1 MKKKIII
8 LVLIAIGASGLTG
21 ILPISISLS
30 PAEKL
35 VLVEG
40 ISNRV
45 ISPSILASGFL
56 AHEEEVMLSSEV
68 IGKVAELFV
77 EEGEPVSAGD
87 LVLRVDDKNFLA
99 GLEQSEAAVRINS
112 IDIERQKVRVENLE
126 RQFQRSE
133 ALFGRDLI
141 GEEEYES
148 LRNQLDLAR
157 IDYLSSQERLAQSN
171 AQLDQVLDNLSKT
184 QIISPIDGVVT
195 SLDIKVGET
204 AIASSTNIPGS
215 SLMTI
220 ANPSSIY
227 TEVLVDEADIANIRV
242 GQKAE
247 IVAIAYPDEPMQGT
261 VRFIANTAKIAQ
273 GRTGLSFVVKID
285 IEDPGEVTL
294 RPGMSC
300 RAEIFT
306 QDDRLVTA
314 VPIEAVLFEEDKA
327 ENRSD
332 HFIFLNN
339 QGIAKKTKVEV
350 GLSDDEFQELLSE
363 IDSDVDV
370 IVGPNREL
378 RNLVDGDRI
387 GELVEN
393 DDPEQ
398 RGRGNSELET
408 DMDLISLIDISK
420 HYQMGGQTVKA
431 LDSVTVHIAKNDYL
445 AFIGS
450 SGSGKSTM
458 LNILG
463 CLDRPSTGTY
473 HLNGKDV
480 DSLTENELSEI
491 RNLEIGFIFQSFNL
505 LPRSTALANVMQP
518 LVYRNISYKARKKLA
533 LEALQRVGLDSR
545 VSHFPNQLSGG
556 QRQRVAIAR
565 ALVTEPSILLADEP
579 TGNLDSRTTDEIMIL
594 FDELHHDGHTLII
607 VTHEPEIADHCK
619 RVVELKD
626 GRIFAD
632 SRH

>member
-339 QGIAKKTKVEV
+339 QGVAKKTKVEV

-363 IDSDVDV
+363 IDSDVNV

-398 RGRGNSELET
+398 RGRGGRF
-408 DMDLISLIDISK
+408 
-420 HYQMGGQTVKA
+420 Q
-431 LDSVTVHIAKNDYL
+431 
-445 AFIGS
+445 FRIG
-450 SGSGKSTM
+450 
-458 LNILG
+458 N
-463 CLDRPSTGTY
+463 
-473 HLNGKDV
+473 
-480 DSLTENELSEI
+480 
-491 RNLEIGFIFQSFNL
+491 
-505 LPRSTALANVMQP
+505 
-518 LVYRNISYKARKKLA
+518 
-533 LEALQRVGLDSR
+533 
-545 VSHFPNQLSGG
+545 
-556 QRQRVAIAR
+556 
-565 ALVTEPSILLADEP
+565 
-579 TGNLDSRTTDEIMIL
+579 
-594 FDELHHDGHTLII
+594 
-607 VTHEPEIADHCK
+607 
-619 RVVELKD
+619 
-626 GRIFAD
+626 
-632 SRH
+632 

>member
-8 LVLIAIGASGLTG
+8 LVLIAIGASGLAG

-30 PAEKL
+30 PTEKL
-35 VLVEG
+35 VLVES
-40 ISNRV
+40 ISNRI

-247 IVAIAYPDEPMQGT
+247 IVAIAYPDEPMEGT

-332 HFIFLNN
+332 HFIFLND
-339 QGIAKKTKVEV
+339 QGVAKKTKVEV

-393 DDPEQ
+393 GDPEQ
-398 RGRGNSELET
+398 RGRGGRF
-408 DMDLISLIDISK
+408 
-420 HYQMGGQTVKA
+420 Q
-431 LDSVTVHIAKNDYL
+431 
-445 AFIGS
+445 FRIG
-450 SGSGKSTM
+450 
-458 LNILG
+458 N
-463 CLDRPSTGTY
+463 
-473 HLNGKDV
+473 
-480 DSLTENELSEI
+480 
-491 RNLEIGFIFQSFNL
+491 
-505 LPRSTALANVMQP
+505 
-518 LVYRNISYKARKKLA
+518 
-533 LEALQRVGLDSR
+533 
-545 VSHFPNQLSGG
+545 
-556 QRQRVAIAR
+556 
-565 ALVTEPSILLADEP
+565 
-579 TGNLDSRTTDEIMIL
+579 
-594 FDELHHDGHTLII
+594 
-607 VTHEPEIADHCK
+607 
-619 RVVELKD
+619 
-626 GRIFAD
+626 
-632 SRH
+632 

>member
-1 MKKKIII
+1 MPAFRAGLLFEAKAMKKKIII
-8 LVLIAIGASGLTG
+8 LVLIAIGASGLAG

-30 PAEKL
+30 PTEKL
-35 VLVEG
+35 VLVES
-40 ISNRV
+40 ISNRI

-332 HFIFLNN
+332 HFIFLND
-339 QGIAKKTKVEV
+339 QGVAKKTKVEV

-393 DDPEQ
+393 GDPEQ
-398 RGRGNSELET
+398 RGRGGRF
-408 DMDLISLIDISK
+408 
-420 HYQMGGQTVKA
+420 Q
-431 LDSVTVHIAKNDYL
+431 
-445 AFIGS
+445 FRIG
-450 SGSGKSTM
+450 
-458 LNILG
+458 N
-463 CLDRPSTGTY
+463 
-473 HLNGKDV
+473 
-480 DSLTENELSEI
+480 
-491 RNLEIGFIFQSFNL
+491 
-505 LPRSTALANVMQP
+505 
-518 LVYRNISYKARKKLA
+518 
-533 LEALQRVGLDSR
+533 
-545 VSHFPNQLSGG
+545 
-556 QRQRVAIAR
+556 
-565 ALVTEPSILLADEP
+565 
-579 TGNLDSRTTDEIMIL
+579 
-594 FDELHHDGHTLII
+594 
-607 VTHEPEIADHCK
+607 
-619 RVVELKD
+619 
-626 GRIFAD
+626 
-632 SRH
+632 

>member
-1 MKKKIII
+1 MRKKIII

-247 IVAIAYPDEPMQGT
+247 IVAIAYPDEPRQGT

-332 HFIFLNN
+332 HYIFLND
-339 QGIAKKTKVEV
+339 QGVAKKTKVEV

-398 RGRGNSELET
+398 RGRGGRF
-408 DMDLISLIDISK
+408 
-420 HYQMGGQTVKA
+420 Q
-431 LDSVTVHIAKNDYL
+431 
-445 AFIGS
+445 FRIG
-450 SGSGKSTM
+450 
-458 LNILG
+458 N
-463 CLDRPSTGTY
+463 
-473 HLNGKDV
+473 
-480 DSLTENELSEI
+480 
-491 RNLEIGFIFQSFNL
+491 
-505 LPRSTALANVMQP
+505 
-518 LVYRNISYKARKKLA
+518 
-533 LEALQRVGLDSR
+533 
-545 VSHFPNQLSGG
+545 
-556 QRQRVAIAR
+556 
-565 ALVTEPSILLADEP
+565 
-579 TGNLDSRTTDEIMIL
+579 
-594 FDELHHDGHTLII
+594 
-607 VTHEPEIADHCK
+607 
-619 RVVELKD
+619 
-626 GRIFAD
+626 
-632 SRH
+632 

>member
-8 LVLIAIGASGLTG
+8 LVLIAIGASGLAG

-332 HFIFLNN
+332 HFIFLND
-339 QGIAKKTKVEV
+339 QGVAKKTKVEV

-393 DDPEQ
+393 EDPEQ
-398 RGRGNSELET
+398 RGRGGRF
-408 DMDLISLIDISK
+408 
-420 HYQMGGQTVKA
+420 Q
-431 LDSVTVHIAKNDYL
+431 
-445 AFIGS
+445 FRIG
-450 SGSGKSTM
+450 
-458 LNILG
+458 N
-463 CLDRPSTGTY
+463 
-473 HLNGKDV
+473 
-480 DSLTENELSEI
+480 
-491 RNLEIGFIFQSFNL
+491 
-505 LPRSTALANVMQP
+505 
-518 LVYRNISYKARKKLA
+518 
-533 LEALQRVGLDSR
+533 
-545 VSHFPNQLSGG
+545 
-556 QRQRVAIAR
+556 
-565 ALVTEPSILLADEP
+565 
-579 TGNLDSRTTDEIMIL
+579 
-594 FDELHHDGHTLII
+594 
-607 VTHEPEIADHCK
+607 
-619 RVVELKD
+619 
-626 GRIFAD
+626 
-632 SRH
+632 

>member
-1 MKKKIII
+1 MKKKVLI
-8 LVLIAIGASGLTG
+8 LVLVAIGVSGLTG

-35 VLVEG
+35 VLVES
-40 ISNRV
+40 ISDRI

-285 IEDPGEVTL
+285 IDDPGEVTL

-332 HFIFLNN
+332 HFIFLND
-339 QGIAKKTKVEV
+339 QGVAKKTKVEV

-398 RGRGNSELET
+398 RGRGGSF
-408 DMDLISLIDISK
+408 
-420 HYQMGGQTVKA
+420 Q
-431 LDSVTVHIAKNDYL
+431 
-445 AFIGS
+445 FRIG
-450 SGSGKSTM
+450 
-458 LNILG
+458 N
-463 CLDRPSTGTY
+463 
-473 HLNGKDV
+473 
-480 DSLTENELSEI
+480 
-491 RNLEIGFIFQSFNL
+491 
-505 LPRSTALANVMQP
+505 
-518 LVYRNISYKARKKLA
+518 
-533 LEALQRVGLDSR
+533 
-545 VSHFPNQLSGG
+545 
-556 QRQRVAIAR
+556 
-565 ALVTEPSILLADEP
+565 
-579 TGNLDSRTTDEIMIL
+579 
-594 FDELHHDGHTLII
+594 
-607 VTHEPEIADHCK
+607 
-619 RVVELKD
+619 
-626 GRIFAD
+626 
-632 SRH
+632 